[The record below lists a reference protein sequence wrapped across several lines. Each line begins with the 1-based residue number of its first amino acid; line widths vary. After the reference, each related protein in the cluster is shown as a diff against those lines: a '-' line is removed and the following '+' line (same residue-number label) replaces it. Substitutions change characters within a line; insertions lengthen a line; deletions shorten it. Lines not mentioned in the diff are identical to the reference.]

1 MTGFK
6 GVTCL
11 LGALSDS
18 CDLVRPCLAFFDLL
32 ESALTL
38 GFLDGFI
45 PSKREI
51 LNHNLREE
59 TAVFCVIVCDMVYLY
74 CFPRISIALGTI

>member
-1 MTGFK
+1 M
-6 GVTCL
+6 CL
-11 LGALSDS
+11 LRGFLDS
-18 CDLVRPCLAFFDLL
+18 CDLVRPYFAFFDLL

-59 TAVFCVIVCDMVYLY
+59 TAVFFVVVCDMVYLY
-74 CFPRISIALGTI
+74 CFPRISIALGTR